1 MFYFIFIGV
10 LIVFGFFSWRKFL
23 KSWNPGKIRNIIL
36 GSKYKLLEPYIFAQ
50 AQVETGDFSSRL
62 FTEANNLFGMRCAT
76 VRKQNRIACLN
87 NYAVFYSPEDS
98 VKDYLSWLEYSNF
111 PTSVINANMFVY
123 ELKKR
128 RYFTDSYDNYLKL
141 LKSFL

>member
-10 LIVFGFFSWRKFL
+10 LIVFGFFSWRRFL
-23 KSWNPGKIRNIIL
+23 NSWNPGKIRNIIL
-36 GSKYKLLEPYIFAQ
+36 DSKYKLLEPYIFAQ
-50 AQVETGDFSSRL
+50 SQVETGEFSSRL
-62 FTEANNLFGMRCAT
+62 FNEANNLFGMRCAT

-87 NYAVFYSPEDS
+87 NYAVFYSKEDS
-98 VKDYLSWLEYSNF
+98 VKDYLSWLEYANF

>member
-10 LIVFGFFSWRKFL
+10 LILFGIFSWKKFL

-50 AQVETGDFSSRL
+50 AQVETANFSSRL
-62 FTEANNLFGMRCAT
+62 FNDANNLFGMRCAT

-87 NYAVFYSPEDS
+87 NYAVYYSHEDS
-98 VKDYLSWLEYSNF
+98 VKDYLSWLEYSDF
-111 PTSVINANMFVY
+111 PDAVMNADHFVY

-128 RYFTDSYDNYLKL
+128 RYFTDSYDNYLRL
-141 LKSFL
+141 VKSYL